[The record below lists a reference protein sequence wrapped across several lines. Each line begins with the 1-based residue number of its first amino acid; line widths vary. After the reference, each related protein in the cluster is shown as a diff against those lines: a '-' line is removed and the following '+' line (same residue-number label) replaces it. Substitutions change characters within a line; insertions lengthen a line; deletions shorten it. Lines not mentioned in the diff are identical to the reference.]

1 MRYTPLLTLVVW
13 TGGIA
18 LGAGQLVR
26 SPEPRIQPLSEDDG
40 AWSDYVNQGIE
51 TFGVDASSASNFLKT
66 LAQHPPALY
75 GIGPLAEYIRRDSMV
90 TAVDQTLMG
99 LRAAWLCGSQV
110 LWAELAAEGRT
121 LGLSDSDFRRI
132 AEGPDAGL
140 GAWDATLVRATDELY
155 RDSFLSDNSWDMLA
169 TRYNIQQLIDVIFT
183 GAEYIMLSMM
193 ANSFGVQP
201 DEGFTDRLPVDV
213 PRTIVLARAT
223 PVRLTAARLTPIPRN
238 EWDDETRQ
246 LLDPN
251 DTQGPTLN
259 LYATL
264 ARHPRF
270 YRPRAVQSAYIRTQA
285 TLSERVREI
294 LILRIG
300 WLCGAEYEWA
310 QHVRAARRIGMTDE
324 EVSRITIGADAPGW
338 DPFEASLIRATDE
351 LHRDDMIS
359 DSTWNTL
366 AERYSTSELIDV
378 VITVAG
384 YRMVSMALNSIGTQL
399 EPDRDGFP
407 DL

>member
-1 MRYTPLLTLVVW
+1 M
-13 TGGIA
+13 
-18 LGAGQLVR
+18 
-26 SPEPRIQPLSEDDG
+26 
-40 AWSDYVNQGIE
+40 NQGIE